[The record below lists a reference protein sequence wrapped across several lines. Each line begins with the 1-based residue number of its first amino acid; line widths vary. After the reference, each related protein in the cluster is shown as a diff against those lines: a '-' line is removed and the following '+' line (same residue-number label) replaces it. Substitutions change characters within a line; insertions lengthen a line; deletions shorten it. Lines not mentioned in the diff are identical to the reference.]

1 MMGQRSAIYAAVAL
15 GAAALG
21 LAGPSVALAQESSV
35 LRDALFGSQKSS
47 RRSEAPPVARYVSE
61 SGQGFVLDRTAT
73 RPLLRFESSSEVWVL
88 HPQAAPRG
96 DTIYKNDIGEPVLR
110 ATKVGGLTLFTPDRP
125 EGTAVAVA
133 GQSQPIRLAPMGPNT
148 LLQRLAQASGR
159 ASRAAG
165 RLIPFGADATPSS
178 AALIADAAG
187 LAAEAVAQ
195 VAARRGGK
203 NALKDI
209 RRIYIAQGRRPEAE
223 VQDNVLV
230 ITVSPSQGLAGRPS
244 SQRIARAAGH

>member
-1 MMGQRSAIYAAVAL
+1 MFAAVAL

-21 LAGPSVALAQESSV
+21 LAGPSAAVAQESSV
-35 LRDALFGSQKSS
+35 LRDALFGSQSSS

-61 SGQGFVLDRTAT
+61 SGHGFVLDRTAT

-96 DTIYKNDIGEPVLR
+96 DIIYKNDIGEPVLR

-125 EGTAVAVA
+125 EGMAVAVA
-133 GQSQPIRLAPMGPNT
+133 GQSQPIRLPPMGPNV
-148 LLQRLAQASGR
+148 LLQRLAQASGK

-187 LAAEAVAQ
+187 LAADAVAR
-195 VAARRGGK
+195 VAGKRGGK
-203 NALKDI
+203 SAVKDI
-209 RRIYIAQGRRPEAE
+209 RRIYIAQGRKPDAA
-223 VQDNVLV
+223 VKDQVLV
-230 ITVSPSQGLAGRPS
+230 ITVTPAMGLAGRPS
-244 SQRIARAAGH
+244 SQRIAKVAAR